1 MAKICAC
8 DGCSSSV
15 FGGGYCKIH
24 QWKRGKVKRLKL
36 YSNKRKEQNK
46 ILSQQ
51 VRKMLIDRPVCE
63 INSPVCTYYA
73 TCGHHVAGRI
83 GKNLLDKSKNIPA
96 CYPCN
101 LYVEENDAW
110 ARDNGFK
117 TSKFTPVN
125 K

>member
-1 MAKICAC
+1 MMDGANNIRRLKEMAKLPKEKKKYFLKKAT
-8 DGCSSSV
+8 
-15 FGGGYCKIH
+15 
-24 QWKRGKVKRLKL
+24 KRIKPYSDKRIV
-36 YSNKRKEQNK
+36 QNK

-51 VRKMLIDRPVCE
+51 VRKMLIERTVCE
-63 INSPVCTYYA
+63 IKSPVCTYHA

-83 GKNLLDKSKNIPA
+83 GKNLLDKSRNIPA

-110 ARDNGFK
+110 ARENGFK
-117 TSKFTPVN
+117 VSKFTPVN